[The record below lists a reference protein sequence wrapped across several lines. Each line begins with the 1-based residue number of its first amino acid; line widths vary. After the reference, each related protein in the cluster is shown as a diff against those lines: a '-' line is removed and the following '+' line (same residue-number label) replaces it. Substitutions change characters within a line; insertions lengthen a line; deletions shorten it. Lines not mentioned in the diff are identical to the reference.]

1 MSLPLRLAAT
11 LAAMLAFAG
20 EAAASAPTVMSLDS
34 CADQYVLALA
44 PRASIVGVSARAD
57 DRDSYMRKAAR
68 GVPARRA
75 TTETVLALRPD
86 VVVRYWGGDA
96 RIDGALT
103 RRGIKTVRIEDA
115 NDFSAI
121 RGNVRAVAAALDRRD
136 AGEVLV
142 ADLDRRL
149 ARSNGAW
156 KGQSALY
163 LTPTGYTSG
172 AGTLMDA
179 MMRAAGLV
187 NTVTGAA
194 WAPIPLENLVRQPPA
209 AFVLGF
215 FDDFATAMSRWS
227 PGRHSALRERL
238 RGRTVAS
245 LPGAMIGCPAWFIG
259 EGVETIA
266 RAAPKAAS

>member
-1 MSLPLRLAAT
+1 MSVPLRSAAALAAA
-11 LAAMLAFAG
+11 LALAG
-20 EAAASAPTVMSLDS
+20 EAAASPTVMSLDS
-34 CADQYVLALA
+34 CADQYVLALS
-44 PRASIVGVSARAD
+44 PREAIIGVSARAD

-68 GVPARRA
+68 GVPVRRA
-75 TTETVLALRPD
+75 TTETVLSLRPD

-115 NDFSAI
+115 NDFSTV
-121 RGNVRAVAAALDRRD
+121 RSNVRSVAAALDRRA
-136 AGEVLV
+136 AGEALV

-149 ARSNGAW
+149 ARSAGAW
-156 KGQSALY
+156 KGRSALY
-163 LTPTGYTSG
+163 FTPTGYTSG

-187 NTVTGAA
+187 NVVSGAA
-194 WAPIPLENLVRQPPA
+194 WAPIPLEKLVREPPR

-215 FDDFATAMSRWS
+215 FDDFATAMTRWG
-227 PGRHSALRERL
+227 PGRHEALRRRL
-238 RGRTVAS
+238 NGRTVAS